1 MLLFFYVSTVL
12 HVRDVLYFCWMK
24 ITFTIQ
30 QNYFKHEKQEL
41 ILLKKGT
48 LIWNEKDIIKPIKL

>member
-1 MLLFFYVSTVL
+1 MFFSTVL
-12 HVRDVLYFCWMK
+12 HVRDVLYFSWMK
-24 ITFTIQ
+24 LHLPFNRTTL
-30 QNYFKHEKQEL
+30 KHEKQEL